1 MYNSEFVRKKKRRKV
16 VAVITGIS
24 GITVAVLVIVSFLGK
39 YVGTFTVKLESGSIK
54 LALQEYTGV
63 GSEEG
68 GEEIPFDEDSAE
80 LSTYLRVNALYPF
93 HETTYSHLMD
103 LGDDALD
110 TEKTPW
116 NYGANYDKIDENK
129 ITSLNFLKYTF
140 YVRNLGT
147 QSANYTVN
155 LKITDSKAGTDGR
168 KLEDTMRVMLY
179 ENYEFSK
186 THNKRIFAKTSATKH
201 YDDEGKA
208 SFQEAI
214 SYDKDYAEKRHVPFY
229 GYAEEFESEESI
241 VSYNVENFMGG
252 EVMRYT
258 IVYWLEVYDPQ
269 STTELTPPQNA
280 LVKLGVE
287 IDAYE
292 EVEDDK

>member
-24 GITVAVLVIVSFLGK
+24 GITVAALVIISFLGK
-39 YVGTFTVKLESGSIK
+39 YVGTFTVKLESGSIR
-54 LALQEYTGV
+54 LALQEYTG
-63 GSEEG
+63 SESPEDPEQPG
-68 GEEIPFDEDSAE
+68 GAAE

-110 TEKTPW
+110 TEKTSW
-116 NYGANYDKIDENK
+116 DFGANYDKIDENK
-129 ITSLNFLKYTF
+129 ISSLNFLKFTF
-140 YVRNLGT
+140 YVRNLGS
-147 QSANYTVN
+147 QAANYAVN
-155 LKITDSKAGTDGR
+155 LKITDSRAGKDGR
-168 KLEDTMRVMLY
+168 QLEDTMRVMLY
-179 ENYEFSK
+179 ENYEYSK

-201 YDDEGKA
+201 YDDEGNA

-214 SYDKDYAEKRHVPFY
+214 SYTKEYADARRLPFY
-229 GYAEEFESEESI
+229 GYAEEFESSETI
-241 VSYNVENFMGG
+241 CSYDVENFMGG

-258 IVYWLEVYDPQ
+258 VVYWLEGYDPQ
-269 STTELTPPQNA
+269 STTELTPPENA

-287 IDAYE
+287 INAYE
-292 EVEDDK
+292 DVEEDK

>member
-1 MYNSEFVRKKKRRKV
+1 MYNSEYVKKKKRRKV

-24 GITVAVLVIVSFLGK
+24 GMTVAVLVIISFLGK

-54 LALQEYTGV
+54 LALQEYTGQE
-63 GSEEG
+63 SPEDPEQPG
-68 GEEIPFDEDSAE
+68 GAAE

-110 TEKTPW
+110 TEKTSW
-116 NYGANYDKIDENK
+116 DYGANYDKIDQNK
-129 ITSLNFLKYTF
+129 ITSLNFLKFTF
-140 YVRNLGT
+140 YVRNVGT

-155 LKITDSKAGTDGR
+155 LNITDSRAGTDGR
-168 KLEDTMRVMLY
+168 QLEDTMRVMLY

-201 YDDEGKA
+201 YDEEGNA

-214 SYDKDYAEKRHVPFY
+214 SYTEDYAAQRRLPFY
-229 GYAEEFESEESI
+229 GYAEEFESTTSI
-241 VSYNVENFMGG
+241 TSYSVENFMGG

-258 IVYWLEVYDPQ
+258 VVYWLEGYDPQ

-287 IDAYE
+287 IIAYE
-292 EVEDDK
+292 EVDEDK